1 MTARRSIVGRLF
13 DPSNPQTSPSSPLPT
28 LRSALRLYLLV
39 LLATAGIIIGLVIN
53 IDITFL
59 LFVSAIFVFNGFTF
73 GALLLTRKRPT
84 VLAGQPP
91 SNLALGVGLLAGVT
105 LWVVCSWLLFV
116 FRQSLDLVFGKL
128 PSLAFTGVSS
138 GVTLLGQAIIFGVI
152 IPLSEGWLFF
162 GFILSAA
169 RGIGNWRGVWLTAL
183 LFGLFGMFTVQWGIS
198 AIPSYF
204 LLGLVGGT
212 LVMWSGSMWP
222 GILLLSAFE
231 LAEPLGLGRLLTS
244 FLKNQYQDVF
254 SFSWLTAVAVF
265 AFLTFALTRIVR
277 AFRARQTAVLP
288 PPPGGGWWLPLLV
301 VVVLV
306 ILIGRAEIQTRILNP
321 VQIAPVQSTPGAQT
335 APPIA
340 PLVTPTVTIPPG
352 FFASPAP

>member
-1 MTARRSIVGRLF
+1 MTARRSIAGRLF
-13 DPSNPQTSPSSPLPT
+13 DSSAPQTSASSPLPT

-39 LLATAGIIIGLVIN
+39 VLATAAIVVGLVTA
-53 IDITFL
+53 IDVTFL
-59 LFVSAIFVFNGFTF
+59 RFLAALVVFNGFTF
-73 GALLLTRKRPT
+73 IALLLTHTRP
-84 VLAGQPP
+84 
-91 SNLALGVGLLAGVT
+91 GLLGGQTLSPLMLGIGLLTGIALWTPGTWLLLVFSQWLGAGFGNLPPPVGSSVT
-105 LWVVCSWLLFV
+105 LI
-116 FRQSLDLVFGKL
+116 GK
-128 PSLAFTGVSS
+128 
-138 GVTLLGQAIIFGVI
+138 AIIFGVI

-183 LFGLFGMFTVQWGIS
+183 LFGLFGMFSDQFGLS
-198 AIPSYF
+198 AIPAYF

-212 LVMWSGSMWP
+212 LVLWSGSMWP

-231 LAEPLGLGRLLTS
+231 LAEPLGLGKLLTS
-244 FLKNQYQDVF
+244 FLKDQYSDLF

-265 AFLTFALTRIVR
+265 AFLTFALTRIAR
-277 AFRARQTAVLP
+277 SFRARQTAIRP

-301 VVVLV
+301 ILVLV
-306 ILIGRAEIQTRILNP
+306 ILIGRAEIQTRILNT
-321 VQIAPVQSTPGAQT
+321 VHIAPVQSTPGAQT

-340 PLVTPTVTIPPG
+340 PVVTPTVTISPG